1 MAYLQH
7 VRLKWIFF
15 HNSEKIAVSCL
26 RKAIKFHVG
35 RDVSSEPEFGC
46 SVVCM
51 SQFHCGNEVKQGHK
65 IQTNKL

>member
-15 HNSEKIAVSCL
+15 HNSEKIAVSCF
-26 RKAIKFHVG
+26 RNAIKFHVG
-35 RDVSSEPEFGC
+35 RDMSSEREFRC